1 MRRINL
7 STPGGNMELEVTQAL
22 EEHIAKKHSVPASAV
37 TDSMIVRFF
46 RDASD
51 TAFKRA
57 AAEYLDSDGK
67 DT

>member
-7 STPGGNMELEVTQAL
+7 STPSGNAEIEVTQAL
-22 EEHIAKKHSVPASAV
+22 EEHIAKRHAVPVSAV